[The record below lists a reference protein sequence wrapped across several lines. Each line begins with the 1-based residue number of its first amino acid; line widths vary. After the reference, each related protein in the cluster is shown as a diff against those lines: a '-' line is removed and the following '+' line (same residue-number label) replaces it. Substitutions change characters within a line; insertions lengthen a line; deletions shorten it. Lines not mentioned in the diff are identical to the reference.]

1 MLPVVKNPEGTTVGE
16 YLPLGMSREVR
27 DTVATHDDLHL
38 RRRSVLDIAMPKIEV
53 VQAAEN
59 YGRFKIE
66 PLDPGYGHT
75 LGNALRRVLL
85 SSIPGSAVTKIKID
99 GVFHEFS
106 TVEGVKEDVT
116 EIVLNVKGIRLRSY
130 AERPLKLFLSR
141 RGPGIVRASDI
152 DLPSNVELS
161 NPEHYLCTLDSEEA
175 RFDLEVTV
183 ERGRG
188 YIAADQRDSLPIGEI
203 PIDAIFT
210 PIPRVN
216 YVVENTRIGQATDF
230 DRLLLEIW
238 TDGTVKP
245 GDALSHASQVLVQYY
260 QTIADYNRLSLEQEP
275 QEVVQ
280 SGLLVPPDIYDTPI
294 EDLDLSTRTYNCLKR
309 ADITKVGQVL
319 QMDEKALLSVR
330 NLGQKSME
338 EIRDKLVDHGY
349 IPKTDTDEEEA
360 QS

>member
-1 MLPVVKNPEGTTVGE
+1 M
-16 YLPLGMSREVR
+16 
-27 DTVATHDDLHL
+27 
-38 RRRSVLDIAMPKIEV
+38 LDIAMPKIEV

-85 SSIPGSAVTKIKID
+85 SSIPGSAITKIKID

-106 TVEGVKEDVT
+106 TIPGVKEDVT
-116 EIVLNVKGIRLRSY
+116 EIVLNIKGVRLRSY
-130 AERPLKLFLSR
+130 AERPVKVLLSKHEA
-141 RGPGIVRASDI
+141 GVVRAEDI
-152 DLPSNVELS
+152 DAPSNVELV
-161 NPEHYLCTLDSEEA
+161 NPEHYICTLDSDQA
-175 RFDLEVTV
+175 HLEIEMTV

-188 YIAADQRDSLPIGEI
+188 YVAADQRDALPIGEI
-203 PIDAIFT
+203 PVDAIFT
-210 PIPRVN
+210 PVPRVN

-230 DRLLLEIW
+230 DRLILEVW

-245 GDALSHASQVLVQYY
+245 GDALSHAAQVLVQYS
-260 QTIADYNRLSLEQEP
+260 QTIADFNRIAPVEP
-275 QEVVQ
+275 ESPSP
-280 SGLLVPPDIYDTPI
+280 SGLSIPSDVYDTPI

-338 EIRDKLVDHGY
+338 EIRDKLIERGY
-349 IPKTDTDEEEA
+349 IPKSNGGSVPPIALDAVVEA
-360 QS
+360 AENDLPSIE

>member
-1 MLPVVKNPEGTTVGE
+1 M
-16 YLPLGMSREVR
+16 
-27 DTVATHDDLHL
+27 
-38 RRRSVLDIAMPKIEV
+38 LDIAMPKIEV

-85 SSIPGSAVTKIKID
+85 SSIPGSAITKIKID

-106 TVEGVKEDVT
+106 TIEGVTEDVT
-116 EIVLNVKGIRLRSY
+116 EIVLNIKGIRLRSY
-130 AERPLKLFLSR
+130 AERPVKVLLSKQDT
-141 RGPGIVRASDI
+141 GIVRAGDI
-152 DLPSNVELS
+152 DAPSNVELV
-161 NPEHYLCTLDSEEA
+161 NPEHYICTLDSESSH
-175 RFDLEVTV
+175 LEIEMTV

-188 YIAADQRDSLPIGEI
+188 YVAADQRDALPIGEI
-203 PIDAIFT
+203 PVDAIFT
-210 PIPRVN
+210 PVPRVN

-230 DRLLLEIW
+230 DRLILEIW

-245 GDALSHASQVLVQYY
+245 GDALSHAAQVLVQYS
-260 QTIADYNRLSLEQEP
+260 QTIADFNRVVPVEPEPSVQPGLSIP
-275 QEVVQ
+275 SDV
-280 SGLLVPPDIYDTPI
+280 YDTPI

-338 EIRDKLVDHGY
+338 EIRDKLIERGY
-349 IPKTDTDEEEA
+349 IPKGNGGNIPQIAINTIVEA
-360 QS
+360 AKSGDVPQVE

>member
-1 MLPVVKNPEGTTVGE
+1 M
-16 YLPLGMSREVR
+16 
-27 DTVATHDDLHL
+27 
-38 RRRSVLDIAMPKIEV
+38 LDIAMPKIEV

-85 SSIPGSAVTKIKID
+85 SSIPGSAITKVKIE

-106 TVEGVKEDVT
+106 TLEGMKEDIT
-116 EIVLNVKGIRLRSY
+116 EVVLNVKGIRLRSY
-130 AERPLKLFLSR
+130 AERPIKLFLSR
-141 RGPGIVRASDI
+141 QIARGNGSISVYAGDI
-152 DLPSNVELS
+152 ELPSNVELS
-161 NPEHYLCTLDSEEA
+161 NPDHYICTLDSDDIRLNGSGA
-175 RFDLEVTV
+175 RLEMEMTV

-188 YIAADQRDSLPIGEI
+188 YVAAEQRDTLPIGEI
-203 PIDAIFT
+203 PVDAIFT

-230 DRLLLEIW
+230 DRLMLEVW

-245 GDALSHASQVLVQYY
+245 GDALSHAARVLVQYY
-260 QTIADYNRLSLEQEP
+260 QTIADFNRVAAEP
-275 QEVVQ
+275 EPPEVAGG
-280 SGLLVPPDIYDTPI
+280 SMTVPSDVYDIAI
-294 EDLDLSTRTYNCLKR
+294 EELDLSTRTYNCLKR

-338 EIRDKLVDHGY
+338 EIRDKLIERGY
-349 IPKTDTDEEEA
+349 IPGGGDATE
-360 QS
+360 

>member
-1 MLPVVKNPEGTTVGE
+1 
-16 YLPLGMSREVR
+16 
-27 DTVATHDDLHL
+27 
-38 RRRSVLDIAMPKIEV
+38 VLDIAMPKIEV

-85 SSIPGSAVTKIKID
+85 SSIPGSAITKIKID

-106 TVEGVKEDVT
+106 TIDGVKEDVT
-116 EIVLNVKGIRLRSY
+116 EIVLNIKGIRMRSY
-130 AERPLKLFLSR
+130 AERPVKIVLSKYGK
-141 RGPGIVRASDI
+141 GPVRAGDSE
-152 DLPSNVELS
+152 LPSNVELA
-161 NPEHYLCTLDSEEA
+161 NPDHYICTIDNENMHFEM
-175 RFDLEVTV
+175 EMTV
-183 ERGRG
+183 ERGRS
-188 YIAADQRDSLPIGEI
+188 YVMADQRDALPIGEI

-230 DRLLLEIW
+230 DRLLLEVW

-245 GDALSHASQVLVQYY
+245 GDALSHAAQVLVQYY
-260 QTIADYNRLSLEQEP
+260 QSIADFNRLSQEP
-275 QEVVQ
+275 EQPMVP
-280 SGLLVPPDIYDTPI
+280 SHLAIPPDIYDTPI
-294 EDLDLSTRTYNCLKR
+294 EELDLSTRTYNCLKR

-319 QMDEKALLSVR
+319 QMDQKALLSVR

-338 EIRDKLVDHGY
+338 EIRDKLVERGY
-349 IPKTDTDEEEA
+349 IPEVDEEVT
-360 QS
+360 